1 MEAMAIENDAIQLE
15 RQLRREERRKLEQNG
30 GVPDEE
36 SYSDVDS
43 EED

>member
-1 MEAMAIENDAIQLE
+1 MEQIAKENDAIY
-15 RQLRREERRKLEQNG
+15 EERRLQREEKIKQNG

-43 EED
+43 EEY

>member
-1 MEAMAIENDAIQLE
+1 MEAMAIENDAIYD
-15 RQLRREERRKLEQNG
+15 ERRLHREQKRKLVQNG

>member
-1 MEAMAIENDAIQLE
+1 MQKIAEINDAID
-15 RQLRREERRKLEQNG
+15 EERRLQREQKRKLVQNG